1 MVILLNQHS
10 ISPSVGYDSED
21 VNGQVYDLDKA
32 KECLEAAG
40 YSDSDGDGIVD
51 KDGENLSLTISIANG
66 SSTAEVRLYRICGS
80 RSELMYRLKCWRM

>member
-1 MVILLNQHS
+1 MVILFSNQHS
-10 ISPSVGYDSED
+10 IPPSVGYDSED

-51 KDGENLSLTISIANG
+51 KDG
-66 SSTAEVRLYRICGS
+66 RICP
-80 RSELMYRLKCWRM
+80 LQFLLPMVLQQQ